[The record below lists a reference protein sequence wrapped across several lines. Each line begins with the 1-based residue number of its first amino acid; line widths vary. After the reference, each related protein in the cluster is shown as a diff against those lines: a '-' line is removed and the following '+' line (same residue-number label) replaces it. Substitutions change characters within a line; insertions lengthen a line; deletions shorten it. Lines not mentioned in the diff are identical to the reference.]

1 VSDRKKILVI
11 AGEASGDRLA
21 AHAIEKAMK
30 LALEKGT
37 TLDLYGI
44 GGNDCEK
51 LGMRLYHSDKEMSV
65 VGFAEVLKR
74 FGFFRTVFNEMLSIL
89 DSKESRPD
97 TVFLID
103 YPGFNIRF
111 AKEAKKRGIRIVYY
125 VSPQVWA
132 WKPGRI
138 KSIVENTDEMLVIF
152 PFEEELY
159 KKAGHKNVR
168 FVGHPLVELIESEEQ
183 AFMGKEAFAIQ
194 HGLEREKKWILIF
207 PGSRQEEVSRHLA
220 IMSEAAQTF
229 DKDNAWEKVV
239 VCSASI
245 PKELFTKVGEG
256 IKIFRGSSAEI
267 HELMSYAEL
276 GILKSGTTTL
286 EAGLMKLPG
295 VICYRTSYVTYQLA
309 KRFISLPYI
318 GLINIV
324 LGRKAYPELL
334 QTEFQ
339 PEKIASSL
347 LEVEQNRGKYRSLL
361 SDLRDMLRSGEVPT
375 SEIVARQLLT
385 E

>member
-1 VSDRKKILVI
+1 
-11 AGEASGDRLA
+11 
-21 AHAIEKAMK
+21 
-30 LALEKGT
+30 
-37 TLDLYGI
+37 
-44 GGNDCEK
+44 
-51 LGMRLYHSDKEMSV
+51 
-65 VGFAEVLKR
+65 
-74 FGFFRTVFNEMLSIL
+74 
-89 DSKESRPD
+89 
-97 TVFLID
+97 
-103 YPGFNIRF
+103 
-111 AKEAKKRGIRIVYY
+111 
-125 VSPQVWA
+125 
-132 WKPGRI
+132 
-138 KSIVENTDEMLVIF
+138 
-152 PFEEELY
+152 
-159 KKAGHKNVR
+159 
-168 FVGHPLVELIESEEQ
+168 
-183 AFMGKEAFAIQ
+183 
-194 HGLEREKKWILIF
+194 
-207 PGSRQEEVSRHLA
+207 
-220 IMSEAAQTF
+220 
-229 DKDNAWEKVV
+229 
-239 VCSASI
+239 
-245 PKELFTKVGEG
+245 
-256 IKIFRGSSAEI
+256 
-267 HELMSYAEL
+267 MSYAEL